1 MALLPQLLRRR
12 FPILCI
18 RLAAVA
24 EIIHALR
31 ILIICIHSS
40 GLFDQL
46 SQPLRILQHRA
57 RTQMVL
63 IERLIVMVRLEDRAP
78 QRIQQ

>member
-1 MALLPQLLRRR
+1 MALLPQLLRRG
-12 FPILCI
+12 FPVLCV
-18 RLAAVA
+18 RLAPVA

-31 ILIICIHSS
+31 ILIVRVHGS

-46 SQPLRILQHRA
+46 SQPLRILQHRTW
-57 RTQMVL
+57 TQMVP